1 MTILVSDVF
10 GVSNKMVQS
19 YLERT
24 EVDGEFIKALET
36 DRHIVVYGSS
46 KQGKTS
52 LLTRHV
58 LPVNSVSIECGPKTD
73 CQAIYQSGVVR

>member
-1 MTILVSDVF
+1 MTIAVSEVF

-36 DRHIVVYGSS
+36 DRHVVVYGSS

-58 LPVNSVSIECGPKTD
+58 PQKDSG
-73 CQAIYQSGVVR
+73 IY